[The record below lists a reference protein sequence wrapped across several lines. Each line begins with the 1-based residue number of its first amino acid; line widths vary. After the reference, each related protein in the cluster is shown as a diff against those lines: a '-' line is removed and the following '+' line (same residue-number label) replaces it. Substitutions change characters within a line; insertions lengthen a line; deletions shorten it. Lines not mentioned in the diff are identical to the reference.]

1 MRNGLLLG
9 GLAAVLAVAALVISV
24 IALIS
29 PPGALDE
36 LDDYEFHLPDRGEF
50 TVDMVQQALRRYDEE
65 GREAT
70 VSYYNSPE
78 SAAGEW
84 YVFIYD

>member
-9 GLAAVLAVAALVISV
+9 GMAAVLAVAALVISV

-29 PPGALDE
+29 PPGAPDE
-36 LDDYEFHLPDRGEF
+36 YGDDYEFRQSDRGKS
-50 TVDMVQQALRRYDEE
+50 TVDLVQQALRRYDEK

-70 VSYYNSPE
+70 STTTTPRRAWRE
-78 SAAGEW
+78 SGTSSS
-84 YVFIYD
+84 

>member
-29 PPGALDE
+29 PPGAPDE
-36 LDDYEFHLPDRGEF
+36 YGDDYEFRQSRPGKVHGGLGAASAP
-50 TVDMVQQALRRYDEE
+50 AL
-65 GREAT
+65 
-70 VSYYNSPE
+70 
-78 SAAGEW
+78 
-84 YVFIYD
+84 